1 MTRMTIGGAA
11 TVAAAVVATLAWGG
25 LAGAGHAAVTL
36 PVPALDGPTAG
47 GEETVVFSGGC
58 FWGVQAV
65 FEHVKGVIRATAG
78 YAGGAAGGA
87 TYDQVSSGG
96 TGHAESVHVVYDP
109 SQVSFGRLLQV
120 FFSVA
125 HDPTQLNRQ
134 GPDVG
139 PQYRSAIWYTTD
151 AQRREARAYIDQLTE
166 ARTFSRPIV
175 TELNELSGFYPA
187 EEYHQDYL
195 FSHRRQPYIV
205 INDLPKLKRLERELP
220 DLWRDQPVRW
230 HAGEPASR

>member
-1 MTRMTIGGAA
+1 MTRKTIGGAA
-11 TVAAAVVATLAWGG
+11 ALAAAVVMTLG
-25 LAGAGHAAVTL
+25 
-36 PVPALDGPTAG
+36 GPTAG
-47 GEETVVFSGGC
+47 GEETVVFSSGC

-65 FEHVKGVIRATAG
+65 FEHVRGVIRATAG

-96 TGHAESVHVVYDP
+96 TGHAESVEVVYDP
-109 SQVSFGRLLQV
+109 SQVSFDRLLQV

-151 AQRREARAYIDQLTE
+151 AQRLEARAYIDRLAQ
-166 ARTFSRPIV
+166 ARTFPRPIV
-175 TELNELSGFYPA
+175 TELNPLGGFYPA

-220 DLWRDQPVRW
+220 DLWRDPPVRW
-230 HAGEPASR
+230 HAAEAASR